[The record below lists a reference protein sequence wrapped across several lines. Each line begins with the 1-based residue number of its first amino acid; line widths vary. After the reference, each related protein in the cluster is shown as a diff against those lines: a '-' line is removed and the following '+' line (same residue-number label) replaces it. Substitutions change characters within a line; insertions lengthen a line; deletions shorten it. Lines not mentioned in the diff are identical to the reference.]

1 MDLSDISDS
10 LESLDEVPGDVLHT
24 VNKKV
29 EKKVSAAIQRLE
41 DSRQRHGASLP
52 FLRDIHGNPKKS
64 KRDRAQA
71 ASHKQQTTQ
80 NQQMA

>member
-10 LESLDEVPGDVLHT
+10 LESLDDVPGDLLHT

-29 EKKVSAAIQRLE
+29 EKKVSAAIERLE

-52 FLRDIHGNPKKS
+52 FLRETHGNPKKS
-64 KRDRAQA
+64 KRGRPQDLSQ
-71 ASHKQQTTQ
+71 KQQMTQ